1 MPELPHIQGFP
12 SYHSE
17 SWNPFFS
24 AMCDLDVV
32 MCLHIGQGLNAI
44 NLPDINFD
52 EYMVLSTQV
61 TVLAVQDLL
70 WGHAMRQFPDL
81 KIAFS
86 EGGIGWLPF
95 LMDRVDRH
103 YENQRWTGQDF
114 GSKRPSDVLREH
126 SLACFIADPT
136 SLKLYKEIGID
147 MIAFETDYPH
157 SDCLWPD
164 APEALLAQCEG
175 AGCSD
180 EDIEKIS
187 WQQCRTILPLGSL
200 CDDPALGRHRRR
212 AASSGERRRD
222 RHRVPRG
229 VARSIRGQALLRDGL
244 RLSAAGTNS
253 SSQGE
258 EERMASQPMQGVRV
272 VEVAQYTFV
281 PAAGAVLAEWGAEV
295 IKVEHAER
303 GDAQRGLFTVG
314 SMSSG
319 GPFAPL
325 MEHPNHNKRSI
336 GLALD
341 VPEGLEILHRL
352 VRNADV
358 FLTNLLPGARSRL
371 HVDVEDMRKVN
382 PRIIY
387 VRGTALGVR
396 GDDRTRPGFD
406 GISYWYRAGSAF
418 GATPPNVEGMV
429 PMPAPA
435 YGDSIGGMTIA
446 GGVSAALFARERTGE
461 PSVVDVSLLGVGA
474 WANALAIETSFL
486 SGQPWQNA
494 PMGPYQS
501 VATNPLVG
509 VFATKDGR
517 WIGLSMLQPG
527 RFWDEFCRHLGREDL
542 ITDPRFDTTEKVI
555 ANADEA
561 GAIIAAEF
569 KSRPF
574 AEWLERLR
582 TMEGPWEPVQNS
594 LELGQDPQLSA
605 NGLVGEVTDIEGR
618 SQRLVAAPVQFDERP
633 SELRRGPQ
641 FAEHTDE
648 ILQELGVTEPELW
661 ELKLAGAVT

>member
-1 MPELPHIQGFP
+1 
-12 SYHSE
+12 
-17 SWNPFFS
+17 
-24 AMCDLDVV
+24 
-32 MCLHIGQGLNAI
+32 
-44 NLPDINFD
+44 
-52 EYMVLSTQV
+52 
-61 TVLAVQDLL
+61 
-70 WGHAMRQFPDL
+70 
-81 KIAFS
+81 
-86 EGGIGWLPF
+86 
-95 LMDRVDRH
+95 
-103 YENQRWTGQDF
+103 
-114 GSKRPSDVLREH
+114 
-126 SLACFIADPT
+126 
-136 SLKLYKEIGID
+136 
-147 MIAFETDYPH
+147 
-157 SDCLWPD
+157 
-164 APEALLAQCEG
+164 
-175 AGCSD
+175 
-180 EDIEKIS
+180 
-187 WQQCRTILPLGSL
+187 
-200 CDDPALGRHRRR
+200 
-212 AASSGERRRD
+212 
-222 RHRVPRG
+222 
-229 VARSIRGQALLRDGL
+229 
-244 RLSAAGTNS
+244 
-253 SSQGE
+253 
-258 EERMASQPMQGVRV
+258 MASQPMQGVRV

-371 HVDVEDMRKVN
+371 HVDVEDMREVN

-396 GDDRTRPGFD
+396 GEDRTRPGFD

-446 GGVSAALFARERTGE
+446 GGVSAALFARERTGNRR
-461 PSVVDVSLLGVGA
+461 SSTSRSSASGA
-474 WANALAIETSFL
+474 WANALAIETSYL
-486 SGQPWQNA
+486 SGQPWQSA

-618 SQRLVAAPVQFDERP
+618 AQR
-633 SELRRGPQ
+633 LRRGPRPIRRASVRA
-641 FAEHTDE
+641 AERATVRRAHRRD
-648 ILQELGVTEPELW
+648 P
-661 ELKLAGAVT
+661 AGARGHGVRALGIEAGRRRHLIRPTPTCGSTIRGCPRAGERRRSRSRPWSTSRSASLGPVGSTG

>member
-1 MPELPHIQGFP
+1 
-12 SYHSE
+12 
-17 SWNPFFS
+17 
-24 AMCDLDVV
+24 
-32 MCLHIGQGLNAI
+32 
-44 NLPDINFD
+44 
-52 EYMVLSTQV
+52 
-61 TVLAVQDLL
+61 
-70 WGHAMRQFPDL
+70 
-81 KIAFS
+81 
-86 EGGIGWLPF
+86 
-95 LMDRVDRH
+95 
-103 YENQRWTGQDF
+103 
-114 GSKRPSDVLREH
+114 
-126 SLACFIADPT
+126 
-136 SLKLYKEIGID
+136 
-147 MIAFETDYPH
+147 
-157 SDCLWPD
+157 
-164 APEALLAQCEG
+164 
-175 AGCSD
+175 
-180 EDIEKIS
+180 
-187 WQQCRTILPLGSL
+187 
-200 CDDPALGRHRRR
+200 
-212 AASSGERRRD
+212 
-222 RHRVPRG
+222 
-229 VARSIRGQALLRDGL
+229 
-244 RLSAAGTNS
+244 
-253 SSQGE
+253 
-258 EERMASQPMQGVRV
+258 MASQPMQGVRV

-295 IKVEHAER
+295 VKVEHAER

-336 GLALD
+336 GLALN

-358 FLTNLLPGARSRL
+358 FLTNLLPDARRRL
-371 HVDVEDMRKVN
+371 RVDVADMREVN

-396 GDDRTRPGFD
+396 GEDRTRPGFD

-474 WANALAIETSFL
+474 WANALAVETSFL
-486 SGQPWQNA
+486 SGEPWQNA

-542 ITDPRFDTTEKVI
+542 VTDPRFDTTEKVI
-555 ANADEA
+555 ANANEA

-574 AEWLERLR
+574 AEWVERLR

-594 LELGQDPQLSA
+594 LELGRDPQMSA
-605 NGLVGEVTDIEGR
+605 NGFVGEVTDVEGR
-618 SQRLVAAPVQFDERP
+618 TQRLVAAPVQFDERP
-633 SELRRGPQ
+633 PELRRGPQ

-648 ILQELGVTEPELW
+648 ILQELGVTESELL